1 MEAEPREILVRAPN
15 WAGDVV
21 MATPGLRALRAA
33 FPRARISVAL
43 RAGLEGLLEGSPRV
57 DERIVLRHD
66 RGSLAARLREAAALR
81 SRRFDLGISLPD
93 SFSAALFLRVSGA
106 RRVVGYARNGRS
118 LLLHHPVA
126 LPEAGRGRVMIP
138 REAHVLRLME
148 AVGARSLG
156 TTLELFVTSE
166 EEGALVRLLADR
178 GVDPARPVAVLAPG
192 ASFGASKRWPIE
204 RFAEVGDA
212 LAGAGASVVWV
223 GAPAESALAQQAV
236 GAMRARSHD
245 LTRALG
251 LGGLKALLR
260 RSRVLVC
267 NDAGARHVAAAFGV
281 PCVML
286 LGPTSLEKTRLN
298 LERVRVLV
306 ADDVSCRP
314 CYLRTCP
321 IDHRCMTRI
330 PPERAIAAALPAL
343 REDAAFSWCG
353 DASADGVRGAI
364 PSGAREVPA

>member
-33 FPRARISVAL
+33 FPRARIAVAL
-43 RAGLEGLLEGSPRV
+43 RAGLEGLLAGSPRL
-57 DERIVLRHD
+57 DELIVLRKD
-66 RGSLAARLREAAALR
+66 RASLPARLREAAALR
-81 SRRFDLGISLPD
+81 SRRFDLGLSLPD

-106 RRVVGYARNGRS
+106 RCVVGYARNGRS
-118 LLLHHPVA
+118 LLLHRAVP
-126 LPEAGRGRVMIP
+126 LPGGSRGRVMLP
-138 REAHVLRLME
+138 REQHVLGLME
-148 AVGARSLG
+148 AVGAAPLG
-156 TTLELFVTSE
+156 TGLELFVTPSE
-166 EEGALVRLLADR
+166 EESLGRLLAAR
-178 GVDPARPVAVLAPG
+178 GVAEGRPLAVLAPG
-192 ASFGASKRWPIE
+192 ASFGDSKRWPAA
-204 RFAEVGDA
+204 RFAAVGDA
-212 LAGAGASVVWV
+212 LAGAGAEVLWV
-223 GAPAESALAQQAV
+223 GSPAEGPLAQQGLA
-236 GAMRARSHD
+236 AMKAPSHD
-245 LTRALG
+245 LTRDLG

-298 LERVRVLV
+298 LEKVRVLV
-306 ADDVSCRP
+306 ADVSCRP

-330 PPERAIAAALPAL
+330 APEEVAGAALPAL
-343 REDAAFSWCG
+343 REDAGESWRG
-353 DASADGVRGAI
+353 DAAADGVRVALPSAVRGAL
-364 PSGAREVPA
+364 A